1 MAWSPVA
8 SQKNICSE
16 FSKSVNLNQNKAAV
30 FSPGK
35 DDSVRTR
42 GRERRTFGLHR
53 KVQYNRAN
61 MISIPNVP
69 ILGAQDSQIPAPR
82 EQAFRRNIRRVVK
95 SAEKVLAPG
104 DKPVSPVSAVGSK
117 QYDIEAQ
124 RLRIR
129 GNEAFKTGDF
139 KMACIMYSRSIYA
152 VKKCSPN
159 LHVAMGLPLLYCN
172 RAASYLALG
181 KPIEA
186 LQDCASGKALDS
198 SCIKCSIRASTCLIR
213 MGHFPEARK
222 ELRGLESH
230 EEVRSKLSEI
240 DGSEKK
246 FHTFLK
252 AVGIDQDERCHT
264 ILFTD
269 SEAMISAFKS
279 VEAICPHSES
289 LKAAIVLAHIK
300 IGDFSKADKI
310 LDNIL
315 RENSCN
321 PPLWAGWCRT
331 QTCFFKADYVQCHKN
346 IGSLNDL
353 ISPIQPDSETSDLK
367 LLHQIVTIPDKES
380 LISMQKKINEVQIL
394 KDQANRLMRLKSY
407 GEAIESYSQAL
418 SVKGGL
424 SPAMA
429 AILLSN
435 RAAAH
440 HAATNKALA
449 MADCCRSFSILPN
462 YAKAHSR
469 LATILHE
476 LGFFNEAL
484 KEMSMAIQ
492 TADHLDQKKEYL
504 SRMES
509 MKLAALQGNKPDYSS
524 LLGVSSGVGTG
535 EQMKRAYRKLAL
547 KLHPDKAASSV
558 QIDNRLGETGIVLED
573 IKIKQSIVDR
583 ATWLFKL
590 IGEAYAASGTEP

>member
-8 SQKNICSE
+8 SQENVCRE
-16 FSKSVNLNQNKAAV
+16 FSKSVSLSQNRSTV

-35 DDSVRTR
+35 DDSVRSR
-42 GRERRTFGLHR
+42 RERRTFGLHR

-61 MISIPNVP
+61 SVPIPNVP
-69 ILGAQDSQIPAPR
+69 ILIAQDSRVAPAVPR
-82 EQAFRRNIRRVVK
+82 EQGLRRNIRRVVK
-95 SAEKVLAPG
+95 SAEKVSASERG
-104 DKPVSPVSAVGSK
+104 KTVSPVSAMGNRER
-117 QYDIEAQ
+117 DTDAQ
-124 RLRIR
+124 RLRIQ

-139 KMACIMYSRSIYA
+139 KMACIMYSRSIHA
-152 VKKCSPN
+152 VKKCSPT

-181 KPIEA
+181 KPFEA
-186 LQDCASGKALDS
+186 LQDCSAGKMLDS
-198 SCIKCSIRASTCLIR
+198 SYVKCNIRAATCLIR

-222 ELRGLESH
+222 ELQGFESR
-230 EEVRSKLSEI
+230 EEVKSKLSEI
-240 DGSEKK
+240 DVCEEK
-246 FHTFLK
+246 FYAFLK
-252 AVGIDQDERCHT
+252 SVGITQDEKHDT
-264 ILFTD
+264 SVLSPD
-269 SEAMISAFKS
+269 SEAMISAFKI

-289 LKAAIVLAHIK
+289 LKAAIVVAHMK

-310 LDNIL
+310 LDGIL
-315 RENSCN
+315 RENASN

-331 QTCFFKADYVQCHKN
+331 QTCFFKADYVQCRKN

-353 ISPIQPDSETSDLK
+353 ISPLKPDNDSSDSK
-367 LLHQIVTIPDKES
+367 LLHQIITIPDKES
-380 LISMQKKINEVQIL
+380 LLSMQKKVEEVHTL
-394 KDQANRLMRLKSY
+394 KEQANKLMRLKSY
-407 GEAIESYSQAL
+407 PDAIESYSQAL

-440 HAATNKALA
+440 HEATNRALG
-449 MADCCRSFSILPN
+449 MADCCRSFSILPS
-462 YAKAHSR
+462 YAKAYSR
-469 LATILHE
+469 LATILQE
-476 LGFFNEAL
+476 LGFYNEAL

-492 TADHLDQKKEYL
+492 TADHPDQKKEYL

-509 MKLAALQGNKPDYSS
+509 IKLASSRGDKPDYCG
-524 LLGVSSGVGTG
+524 LLGVPSGTG

-558 QIDNRLGETGIVLED
+558 QMDNRLGETGIVFQDLA
-573 IKIKQSIVDR
+573 IKQSIVDR

-590 IGEAYAASGTEP
+590 IGEAYAAS